1 MYYLNPDVEN
11 LNRIFDQN
19 MREPYLR
26 LDLNENPGGLPEES
40 VREVLSEV
48 TPQFVAQYP
57 ETLPFT
63 EKLAAFLGTGIEN
76 ICLVNG
82 SSEGIRNIIYAF
94 SSPGGRIVGV
104 IPTYAMFE
112 VYSKMYGRNFVPVRY
127 NEDLS
132 IDVGNV
138 LEAMTPET
146 QILIICNPNN
156 PMGNAYT
163 EEEMQQIYERAK
175 ALEITILVDE
185 AYFYFYPKTFIHFA
199 LENEHVFVTRS
210 FSKLFSLAGLRL
222 GYVLGWP
229 EGVKMVQKL
238 CTPHNVNAMSMLF
251 ARRIMET
258 PGMIESLVEKH
269 RAGRNWLVEELHKR
283 GYKTEGKEGNFIFI
297 QPKTDATTV
306 MNRMKAEKGI
316 LIKTYHGVGALGECL
331 RVTTAE
337 KQFMERFLE
346 GLLEIDR

>member
-26 LDLNENPGGLPEES
+26 LDLNENPGGLPEDF
-40 VREVLSEV
+40 VREVLSEM
-48 TPQFVAQYP
+48 TPQFIAQYP

-63 EKLAAFLGTGIEN
+63 EKLAGFLGTGIEN

-132 IDVGNV
+132 IDVENV
-138 LEAMTPET
+138 LEAMTPDT

-163 EEEMQQIYERAK
+163 EEEMWRIHERAK
-175 ALEITILVDE
+175 ALEITILIDE
-185 AYFYFYPKTFIHFA
+185 AYFYFYPKTFVRFA

-238 CTPHNVNAMSMLF
+238 CTPHNVNAPAMLF
-251 ARRIMET
+251 ARKIMET

-269 RAGRNWLVEELHKR
+269 RAGRAWLVEELEKH

-337 KQFMERFLE
+337 KQFMERFLD

>member
-1 MYYLNPDVEN
+1 MYYLNPNVEN

-26 LDLNENPGGLPEES
+26 LDLNENPGGLPEEF
-40 VREVLSEV
+40 VRKVLSEV
-48 TPQFVAQYP
+48 TPEFVAQYP
-57 ETLPFT
+57 ETLPFA
-63 EKLAAFLGTGIEN
+63 EALSAKLGTGVEN
-76 ICLVNG
+76 VCLVNG
-82 SSEGIRNIIYAF
+82 SSEGIRNIMYAF

-104 IPTYAMFE
+104 TPTYAMFA
-112 VYSKMYGRNFVPVRY
+112 VYSEMYGRNFVPVRY
-127 NEDLS
+127 NEDLT
-132 IDVGNV
+132 IDVDRI

-146 QILIICNPNN
+146 EIAIIVNPNN

-163 EEEMQQIYERAK
+163 YEEMDRIYAK
-175 ALEITILVDE
+175 ARENEITLLIDE
-185 AYFYFYPKTFIHFA
+185 AYMYFYPYDFSKYAIEH
-199 LENEHVFVTRS
+199 EHVFVTRS

-222 GYVLGWP
+222 GYVVGWA

-269 RAGRNWLVEELHKR
+269 REGRQWLLGELGKR
-283 GYKTEGKEGNFIFI
+283 GYRTKGQHGNFLFI

-306 MNRMKAEKGI
+306 VDRMKAEKGI
-316 LIKTYHGVGALGECL
+316 LIKTYKGVGELGECL
-331 RVTTAE
+331 RVTTGE
-337 KQFMERFLE
+337 KRFMERFLE